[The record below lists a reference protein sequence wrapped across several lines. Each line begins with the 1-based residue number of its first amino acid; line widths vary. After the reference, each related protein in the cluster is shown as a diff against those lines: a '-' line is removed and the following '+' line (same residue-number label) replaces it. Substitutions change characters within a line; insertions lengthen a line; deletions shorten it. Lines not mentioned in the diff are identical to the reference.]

1 VPYKSRTDEGLAA
14 EVRFKRRLHL
24 YRPLPCFTI
33 LYGTRIPPML
43 NLVGTVAAGRAG
55 CHGYN
60 LCKLI
65 EARSAG
71 APDLAVIYI
80 ETTSSAMGVEHA

>member
-1 VPYKSRTDEGLAA
+1 MRALAA
-14 EVRFKRRLHL
+14 EVRIKGRLQL
-24 YRPLPCFTI
+24 YKPLLCLTI

-60 LCKLI
+60 VCKLI
-65 EARSAG
+65 VARSAG
-71 APDLAVIYI
+71 APDP
-80 ETTSSAMGVEHA
+80 